1 MKKNS
6 ICLVL
11 LLCAMLLGGCSAD
24 GTSGQTGKES
34 QDKSGTQDMQS
45 KTTLEDGAS
54 ASDGS
59 TQVQSDGITEQEAL
73 AVALTHAGVKED
85 NVTSQRIQRDY
96 EDGKEVYDIEF
107 YADGNEYEY
116 EIGVT
121 DGSVVKADFEV
132 GKDSTYAEKNQNNKK
147 NTTDDGT
154 DKKDSSK
161 AGSDKEITKDEAKKI
176 ALAKVPGASNIQ
188 IEKDIEDGKVV
199 YEGEIKYNNMEYEF
213 EIDAATG
220 KILSWDEDRDD

>member
-1 MKKNS
+1 M
-6 ICLVL
+6 
-11 LLCAMLLGGCSAD
+11 
-24 GTSGQTGKES
+24 QTGKES
-34 QDKSGTQDMQS
+34 QDTFGTQDMQS
-45 KTTLEDGAS
+45 EDEQAGTTLGDGAS

-59 TQVQSDGITEQEAL
+59 TQIQSDGITEQEAL
-73 AVALTHAGVKED
+73 AVALMHAGVKED

-132 GKDSTYAEKNQNNKK
+132 GKDSTYAEKNQNN